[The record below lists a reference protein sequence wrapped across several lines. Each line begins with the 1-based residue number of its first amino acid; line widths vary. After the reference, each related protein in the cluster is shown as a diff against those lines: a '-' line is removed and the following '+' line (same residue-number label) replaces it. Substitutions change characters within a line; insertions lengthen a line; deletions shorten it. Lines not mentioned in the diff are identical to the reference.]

1 MLLLLLKIY
10 ILGRSN
16 RFSVTEVFVHQ
27 KSPSDKAAQSIRLIA
42 YRLVGLQAIVIVIVA
57 FWWWIKGPGEGL
69 SVLLGGM
76 ACLLPSLYFAR
87 RLFDTTSLQ
96 AVKQLMVN
104 FYIGEL
110 IKLIL
115 SAGLVII
122 IILYVPVSIVSFIIG
137 FVGAQFGFWL
147 APLVI

>member
-1 MLLLLLKIY
+1 MEVH
-10 ILGRSN
+10 N

-27 KSPSDKAAQSIRLIA
+27 KSPSDKAVQSTRLIA
-42 YRLVGLQAIVIVIVA
+42 YRLVGLQTIVIAVVA
-57 FWWWIKGPGEGL
+57 FWWWIEKGRGEGL

-122 IILYVPVSIVSFIIG
+122 IVLYVPVSIVSFIIG